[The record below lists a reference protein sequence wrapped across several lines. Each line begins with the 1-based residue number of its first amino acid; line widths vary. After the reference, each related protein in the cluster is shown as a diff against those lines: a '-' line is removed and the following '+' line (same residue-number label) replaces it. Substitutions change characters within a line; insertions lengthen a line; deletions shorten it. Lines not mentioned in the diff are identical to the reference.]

1 MSLSNE
7 STMVMPVAPAYQG
20 GYGYGNGC
28 GSMWGGDWASW
39 IILFLIFGMFGG
51 NGWGA
56 FGGFGGRNGAGCC
69 QPPKV
74 SRHTVTAIFTR
85 RLQAKTHPPCWTSLT
100 ASCPPSVSQRPGLT
114 ATSCAKSETYEQSPA
129 C

>member
-1 MSLSNE
+1 
-7 STMVMPVAPAYQG
+7 MPYYPYQT
-20 GYGYGNGC
+20 YQPPMPDQLAQYRQRRC
-28 GSMWGGDWASW
+28 
-39 IILFLIFGMFGG
+39 IRL
-51 NGWGA
+51 
-56 FGGFGGRNGAGCC
+56 R

-85 RLQAKTHPPCWTSLT
+85 RLQAKTHPPSWTSLT

-114 ATSCAKSETYEQSPA
+114 ATFCAKSETYKQSPA